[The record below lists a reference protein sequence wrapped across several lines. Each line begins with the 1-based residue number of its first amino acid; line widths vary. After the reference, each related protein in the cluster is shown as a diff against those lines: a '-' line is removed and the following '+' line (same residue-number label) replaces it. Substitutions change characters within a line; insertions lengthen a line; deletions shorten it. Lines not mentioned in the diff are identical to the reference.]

1 MKRIL
6 TFVFTVILL
15 ASCYDDTYLREKV
28 EQLDQNVTNLDS
40 LVSQMNAVIP
50 QIKVENDSILV
61 SYDKGSTWES
71 LGCVASGTA
80 DTMIETVL
88 KVEEGHLY
96 VSYDGGNKWD
106 DLGDIGSQ
114 ANECVIESVVGQ
126 DGCLVLTL
134 TSGTTFMIPLESAGI
149 RSYYAD
155 EVEATKAAVY
165 ALTNEPCLVFPMI
178 TDIHYLAVTS
188 DVPELIDY
196 TVENMLALQEDI
208 NFDFLVCLGDL
219 CRGDETKEKT
229 EAAISHV
236 YDQFRRMELPIYACV
251 GNHDDNRYYKGDKTS
266 RFDNSL
272 LYNLMIRDTGE
283 VMFDMSSMNGTNFYR
298 DFPGLGIRLIF
309 LNSNEENAGDDVSF
323 SAETLAWFDAAM
335 DTDKDVYVFSHGSP
349 VKFSRS
355 EDAEYPKNGE
365 AMVEVMKN
373 SDNFKMFFH
382 GHNHFDCEFT
392 APFNDTDNPILAF
405 SQTCHKCYT
414 KTIAETAPL
423 KATYPERTP
432 GTVTEDCFDIVVIRP
447 RSGKVN
453 LVRFGAGVDR
463 EFSVG
468 TGSSVGESAQLMLPE
483 TIDITVD
490 FMNGTPFNQSVTAAA
505 DQVPDGETYTLSY
518 PYEVGGVMHSADFE
532 FKVRGGCDT
541 AAKDYYELNEN
552 GLYFKNVA
560 GTQKSDD
567 YGAIALPAI
576 RGRYLNKV
584 EIYCTSLVETA
595 KKRMYMTTIY
605 EPGKAVH
612 TGVADCAVSP
622 YDAKAYQFVYELPA
636 SSSHKPYAYSK
647 ADADTRIE
655 PGDNCGS
662 IAAYKNK
669 SYTIRM
675 REGDLRIE
683 KLVLKYTK
691 TEPVHSAN

>member
-1 MKRIL
+1 MKKI
-6 TFVFTVILL
+6 FTLLFSVILL
-15 ASCYDDTYLREKV
+15 AACYDDTYLREKV
-28 EQLDQNVTNLDS
+28 EQLDQNVSNLDS

-50 QIKVENDSILV
+50 QIKVENELIMV
-61 SYDKGSTWES
+61 SYDKGATWES
-71 LGCVASGTA
+71 LGNVSSGVA
-80 DTMIETVL
+80 DTIIETVL
-88 KVEEGHLY
+88 KVEEGHLW
-96 VSYDGGNKWD
+96 VSYDGGNIWE
-106 DLGDIGSQ
+106 DLGDTGSQ
-114 ANECVIESVVGQ
+114 ASECIIESVSEEN
-126 DGCLVLTL
+126 GCLVLTL
-134 TSGTTFMIPLESAGI
+134 ASGTAYVIPLDSKGV
-149 RSYYAD
+149 RSYYLD

-165 ALTNEPCLVFPMI
+165 ALTDEPCLVFPMV

-196 TVENMLALQEDI
+196 TIENMLALQNDI
-208 NFDFLVCLGDL
+208 NFDCLVCLGDI

-229 EAAISHV
+229 VAAIDHV
-236 YDQFRRMELPIYACV
+236 WEQFRRMELPIYASV
-251 GNHDDNRYYKGDKTS
+251 GNHDDNRYYKGDNVS
-266 RFDNSL
+266 RFDNNL

-309 LNSNEENAGDDVSF
+309 LNSNEENAGPDISF
-323 SAETLAWFDAAM
+323 SDETLAWFEAAM
-335 DTDKDVYVFSHGSP
+335 DTDKDVYVFSHASP

-355 EDAEYPKNGE
+355 EDAKYPKNGE
-365 AMVEVMKN
+365 AMVEVMKEAE
-373 SDNFKMFFH
+373 NFKMFFH

-405 SQTCHKCYT
+405 SQNSNKCYN
-414 KTIAETAPL
+414 KALGASAPIKAERPQ
-423 KATYPERTP
+423 RTP

-447 RSGKVN
+447 KSGKVN

-483 TIDITVD
+483 TIEFTVD
-490 FMNGTPFNQSVTAAA
+490 FMNGTPFNQPIVAAA
-505 DQVPDGETYTLSY
+505 DQVANGETYTVSY
-518 PYEVGGVMHSADFE
+518 PYEVSGVQYSADFE
-532 FKVRGGCDT
+532 FKVRGGCDS

-576 RGRYLNKV
+576 GGRYLNKV
-584 EIYCTSLVETA
+584 EIYCTSLVGTA

-622 YDAKAYQFVYELPA
+622 YDANAYQFVYELPA

-647 ADADTRIE
+647 DDAATRIE